1 MLPATMFSASKG
13 KTMQIEKALIN
24 DRLRKIL
31 KIAYPENF
39 AIHLFII
46 LKQFTREICDFL

>member
-1 MLPATMFSASKG
+1 MLPASMFSAIKG

-39 AIHLFII
+39 AIQLFII